1 MKRSLI
7 YTAVFST
14 MMMVTGC
21 GGGDGSSTSDDKGQS
36 TQLDKT
42 PIKQNQ
48 LYGANIDGVSSYYID
63 DGQNQVSYFH
73 ENNLWH
79 GVVKNKEG
87 KTKFSFSEDLTEFFA
102 FNDREN
108 KTLRIKQIDDQTIYQ
123 TVTDSLGVTIESV
136 AYFQEGNKFFIAPLN
151 GTEIDKTQK
160 IDITHAYQQGV
171 QQAKN
176 TTNYSVSIAGNI
188 SNTAKNAIDGMI
200 ASRSFTR
207 ASNQQQSCDLINNW
221 GLAKDV
227 AGMFLKTGI
236 ISIGIAVA
244 APVILPVAAQFVATA
259 AFKTGLSIAVGAVIG
274 WKGGEIYDKNQ
285 KAHDELVAIKNELAE
300 EEQKAR
306 NDRKQCLAGETLVS
320 GACKKVEPICDA
332 GETLFYGIC
341 TKKVE
346 PECSAGETFVNGACK
361 KIEPI
366 CDVGEVLVNGVC
378 KKEEKKCAADENLV
392 DGVCKKIE
400 PICDVDEKLVDG
412 VCKKEEPTC
421 LIGETLVNGVCKEIN
436 TKGCDS
442 ATSYEEMLDKEC
454 FSGTYKY
461 YFTKISEKGQKL
473 PHSAKDWN
481 CALDT
486 QTGLMWQ
493 LRTSESF
500 RSDYKYTW
508 FEDSFGYADL
518 KDALSGTYVGEGLSY
533 GDQCGHTL
541 AKCNTKAFVEKA
553 NKEKICGYSD
563 WRLPHKNELED
574 LSAKGLQPI
583 HAVPFYTTNVWSS
596 SSVEDNNREAWA
608 LDFYYSGKLVRKGKG
623 NALGVVV
630 VRDAF

>member
-1 MKRSLI
+1 MKRSIL
-7 YTAVFST
+7 YTAVFSA
-14 MMMVTGC
+14 MLMVTGC

-36 TQLDKT
+36 TQLEKT

-48 LYGANIDGVSSYYID
+48 LYGANIDGVSSYYLD

-108 KTLRIKQIDDQTIYQ
+108 QTLRIKQIDNQTIYQ
-123 TVTDSLGVTIESV
+123 TVIDSLGVTIESV

-160 IDITHAYQQGV
+160 IDITQAYQQGG
-171 QQAKN
+171 QQAQN
-176 TTNYSVSIAGNI
+176 TTNYSASAKVANVLSMISSQVTIATD
-188 SNTAKNAIDGMI
+188 SMI
-200 ASRSFTR
+200 ASRSFTF
-207 ASNQQQSCDLINNW
+207 AKKVTHPCALW
-221 GLAKDV
+221 GDV
-227 AGMFLKTGI
+227 IKNVGGAFLTAGVI
-236 ISIGIAVA
+236 IVA
-244 APVILPVAAQFVATA
+244 APIILPVAAQFVATA
-259 AFKTGLSIAVGAVIG
+259 TVKTGLSIAVGAVIG
-274 WKGGEIYDKNQ
+274 WKAAEIDSKNQ
-285 KAHDELVAIKNELAE
+285 KARDELAAIKNELAKE
-300 EEQKAR
+300 EEKAK
-306 NDRKQCLAGETLVS
+306 NERKQCLAGETLV
-320 GACKKVEPICDA
+320 GGVCKKVEPICDV

-346 PECSAGETFVNGACK
+346 PQCSVGEIFINGACK

-366 CDVGEVLVNGVC
+366 CDVGETLINGVC
-378 KKEEKKCAADENLV
+378 KKEEQKCATDENIV
-392 DGVCKKIE
+392 NGVCKKVE